1 MQDNCPRHECLNPC
15 QNKFE
20 LSLHQGAAYL
30 LGDWHELGLS
40 NIQSKKKKAT
50 TTTVIVTRTT
60 IKMLRGNSLV
70 VQRIRLCTPSAGG
83 LGSIPGQ
90 ETRSHMSQLKIPR
103 TASKTWHS
111 HINKYLKKKRSC
123 GRLAVCLIKDTA
135 RQPFRGKQS
144 SS

>member
-15 QNKFE
+15 QNKSE
-20 LSLHQGAAYL
+20 LSLPQGAAYL

-40 NIQSKKKKAT
+40 NIQRKKKVT
-50 TTTVIVTRTT
+50 TTTIIVTTTT

-70 VQRIRLCTPSAGG
+70 VQQIRLCIPNAEG

-90 ETRSHMSQLKIPR
+90 ETRSHMSQLKIPH

-111 HINKYLKKKRSC
+111 HINKYFLKKEVV
-123 GRLAVCLIKDTA
+123 GD
-135 RQPFRGKQS
+135 
-144 SS
+144 